1 MRTATLPSKIV
12 QSGTPVALRLGFIAL
27 NDAAPLIVAQEQGL
41 FRREGVRVELRREVG
56 WATIRDKIVS
66 GELDGAHALGAM
78 VLGTTLGLNC
88 RPTPCLT
95 AFVLNL
101 NGNGITLSEGLW
113 NSGVRDAITLREEI
127 VRARPG
133 RVYVLGVVNPHSS
146 HRIHLIEWLRAA
158 GIHPDRDVRIVV
170 VPPPQLFRN
179 LAAGT
184 IDGYCAGDPWNSL
197 AVREKLGW
205 TVATS
210 HDLSP
215 GHPEKV
221 LMVRSVFAEQRHPE
235 HLALLRALH
244 EAARL
249 CDEPTFRP
257 ELARLLARREYLNVP
272 ERVIAAGLVGPYLH
286 GHGRSSDATDFIL
299 FHRQNANDPTSA
311 RARWLLD
318 DFSRAGLVP
327 GGVGSLPSDL
337 GSRIFRSDLF
347 HQALQRH
354 TSTHHDE
361 VHASLV

>member
-1 MRTATLPSKIV
+1 MRTATLESKNAHPASPAAVRI
-12 QSGTPVALRLGFIAL
+12 GFIAL
-27 NDAAPLIVAQEQGL
+27 NDAAPLIVAQEQGF
-41 FRREGVRVELRREVG
+41 FRREGVTVELRREVG
-56 WATIRDKIVS
+56 WATIRDKIIS

-95 AFVLNL
+95 ACVLNL
-101 NGNGITLSEGLW
+101 NGNSITLSEGLW
-113 NSGVRDAITLREEI
+113 AAGVRDAATLREEI
-127 VRARPG
+127 HRVRPG
-133 RVYVLGVVNPHSS
+133 RVYVLGVVYPHSS
-146 HRIHLIEWLRAA
+146 HRIHLVEWLRAA

-210 HDLSP
+210 HELSP

-221 LMVRSVFAEQRHPE
+221 FMVRSEFAERRHLE
-235 HLALLRALH
+235 HLALVRALH

-249 CDEPTFRP
+249 CDDPSFRP
-257 ELARLLARREYLNVP
+257 DLARLLARREYLNVP
-272 ERVIAAGLVGPYLH
+272 ERVIAAGLVGPYAH
-286 GHGRSSDATDFIL
+286 GHGRSSDATDFVV
-299 FHRQNANDPTSA
+299 FHRQQANDPTAA
-311 RARWLLD
+311 RAGWLID
-318 DFSRAGLVP
+318 HFARAGLISP
-327 GGVGSLPSDL
+327 GAGALPSDL
-337 GSRIFRSDLF
+337 GYRTFRSDLF

-354 TSTHHDE
+354 TTTRHDE